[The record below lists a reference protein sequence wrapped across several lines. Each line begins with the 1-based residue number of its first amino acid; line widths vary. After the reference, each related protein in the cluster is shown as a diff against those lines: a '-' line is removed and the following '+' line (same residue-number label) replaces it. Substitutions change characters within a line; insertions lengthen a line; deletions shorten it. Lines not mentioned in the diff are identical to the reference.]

1 MTNADFDTGHFHTNS
16 YELEEFLTKMTDFVQ
31 VQSIFCFL
39 GVLPGCTTW
48 QLFFSSGGVMWS
60 VPQES
65 LQPGVMLIN
74 PNTGILN

>member
-1 MTNADFDTGHFHTNS
+1 
-16 YELEEFLTKMTDFVQ
+16 MTDFVQ
-31 VQSIFCFL
+31 VQSIFFFL

>member
-1 MTNADFDTGHFHTNS
+1 MTN
-16 YELEEFLTKMTDFVQ
+16 FVQ

-48 QLFFSSGGVMWS
+48 QLFFWSGGVMWS
-60 VPQES
+60 VPQEP